1 MRKRKNHPR
10 EKAKNQNPNMK
21 NKKHETWK
29 RETCMKTGKHANRK
43 TDFLLNMMEEIRFLR
58 HTGCQTDKS
67 LTTD

>member
-21 NKKHETWK
+21 NKKHET
-29 RETCMKTGKHANRK
+29 CMKTGKHANRK
-43 TDFLLNMMEEIRFLR
+43 TDFLLNIMEEIRFLR